1 MIIIPFRRKAG
12 LWDFTLKPVSFHK
25 YLVKWGL
32 YRITGTFEIQG
43 VPVNVEILTGVRFFR
58 PQFAI
63 GFFFDKE
70 SFGRLSEKLSG
81 IRVDFLD
88 AIGIDLQVLDFLKLE
103 DLYF

>member
-1 MIIIPFRRKAG
+1 M
-12 LWDFTLKPVSFHK
+12 SFHK

-43 VPVNVEILTGVRFFR
+43 VPVNVEILTGRRFFR

-88 AIGIDLQVLDFLKLE
+88 AIGMDLQVLKFLEIK